1 MQGNDHSK
9 EQRWKTKCHGW
20 CNNQLRLKQS
30 PWDDRARVWL
40 RIQRVCEQERAAK
53 GSRLRLEAPR
63 QHNPRTLHFKGSEF
77 VDVKCVL

>member
-30 PWDDRARVWL
+30 PWDGRARVWP
-40 RIQRVCEQERAAK
+40 RIQRACEQERAAK

-63 QHNPRTLHFKGSEF
+63 QHNPRALHFKGSEF